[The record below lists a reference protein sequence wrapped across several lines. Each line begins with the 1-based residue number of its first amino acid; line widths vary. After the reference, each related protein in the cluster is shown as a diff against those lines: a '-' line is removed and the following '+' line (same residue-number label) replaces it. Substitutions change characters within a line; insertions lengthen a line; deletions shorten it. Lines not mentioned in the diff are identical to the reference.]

1 VSDDFVSTRLVLIR
15 HGESQVTVDR
25 VLGGPRTCSGLSELG
40 VRQAGRLRERL
51 IRTGEIDA
59 TALYSS
65 GYPRARE
72 TAEIIAP
79 AWDLPIEIEPAFGEH
94 DPGPDCD
101 GMTFQAFIDRFGMP
115 DWEANPH
122 GVTFPGGESVGEF
135 HFRVGAALAPVLDRH
150 RGGVVVIVCHGGVID
165 AVFRQ
170 LLRLPMTGGFDLHT
184 LNTSL
189 TEFVHSRPRRWR
201 LARYDD
207 AAHLEGLPAET
218 PRAGSSSNG

>member
-1 VSDDFVSTRLVLIR
+1 MSDDFLSTTLLLIR

-25 VLGGPRTCSGLSELG
+25 VLGGPRTCTGLSELG
-40 VRQAGRLRERL
+40 VQQAERLRDRL
-51 IRTGEIDA
+51 SRSGEIEA

-79 AWDLPIEIEPAFGEH
+79 VWDLPIEIEPAFGEH

-101 GMTFQAFIDRFGMP
+101 GMTFQAFIDRYGMP
-115 DWEANPH
+115 DWEADPH
-122 GVTFPGGESVGEF
+122 GVSFPGGESIAEF
-135 HFRVGAALAPVLDRH
+135 QYRVGAALAPVLERH

-165 AVFRQ
+165 ALFRQ
-170 LLRLPMTGGFDLHT
+170 LLRLPMAGGFDLHT

-201 LARYDD
+201 LVRYDD
-207 AAHLEGLPAET
+207 AAHLEGLPRET
-218 PRAGSSSNG
+218 PRAGAAPNG

>member
-1 VSDDFVSTRLVLIR
+1 MSDDFVSTRLILIR
-15 HGESQVTVDR
+15 HGESQVTVNR

-40 VRQAGRLRERL
+40 VQQTERLRDRL
-51 IRTGEIDA
+51 VRTGEVEA
-59 TALYSS
+59 TAFYSS
-65 GYPRARE
+65 AYPRARQ

-79 AWDLPIEIEPAFGEH
+79 AWDLRLQIEPSFGEH

-101 GMTFQAFIDRFGMP
+101 GMTFQEFIDKFGMP
-115 DWEANPH
+115 DWESNPH
-122 GVTFPGGESVGEF
+122 NVMFPGGETMAEF
-135 HFRVGAALAPVLDRH
+135 HFRVGAALAAVLERH
-150 RGGVVVIVCHGGVID
+150 HGGVVVIVCHGGVVD

-170 LLRLPMTGGFDLHT
+170 LLRLPSSGGFDLHT

-207 AAHLEGLPAET
+207 AAHLEGLPNET
-218 PRAGSSSNG
+218 PRADVASGE

>member
-1 VSDDFVSTRLVLIR
+1 MSDDFVSTTLVLIR
-15 HGESQVTVDR
+15 HGESQVTVNR
-25 VLGGPRTCSGLSELG
+25 VLGGPRTCTGLSELG
-40 VRQAGRLRERL
+40 VQQAEQLRDRL
-51 IRTGEIDA
+51 IRTGEIEA

-79 AWDLPIEIEPAFGEH
+79 AWSLPIEIETDFGEH
-94 DPGPDCD
+94 DPGPECD
-101 GMTFQAFIDRFGMP
+101 GMTFQAFIDQYGMP
-115 DWEANPH
+115 DWEGNPYN
-122 GVTFPGGESVGEF
+122 VTFPGGESIADF
-135 HFRVGAALAPVLDRH
+135 HHRVGAALAPVLELH

-170 LLRLPMTGGFDLHT
+170 LLRLPSAGSFDLHT

-189 TEFVHSRPRRWR
+189 TQFVHSRPRRWR

-207 AAHLEGLPAET
+207 SAHLEGLPKET
-218 PRAGSSSNG
+218 PRADIAADG